1 MVTFQGGIDT
11 GSAALDYAMVKLM
24 QNPHMMTKLHN
35 EVRMVVPQGNEMV
48 TEDDLDGMTYL
59 KAVVKET
66 LRLHG
71 PAPFLLP
78 HFSMADCVV
87 EGYTIP
93 SGIRTIINARAI
105 SRDPNYWESPEEFMP
120 ERMEGG
126 SAAAMDY
133 RGNDYVFLPFGSG
146 RRKCPGINFAI
157 LTIEL
162 MLANLMYHFN
172 WELTPESAE
181 KGIDM
186 TESFG
191 STVHRINSL
200 FLAPVLAKN

>member
-1 MVTFQGGIDT
+1 MLWRAT
-11 GSAALDYAMVKLM
+11 
-24 QNPHMMTKLHN
+24 
-35 EVRMVVPQGNEMV
+35 R
-48 TEDDLDGMTYL
+48 
-59 KAVVKET
+59 
-66 LRLHG
+66 
-71 PAPFLLP
+71 
-78 HFSMADCVV
+78 
-87 EGYTIP
+87 TIP

-172 WELTPESAE
+172 RELTPESAE

-191 STVHRINSL
+191 STVHRIDSL
-200 FLAPVLAKN
+200 FCPSACKKLICLALRECAKRYDHALPIVLVKLASMLLGLFGLSPSLVVGLGVCI

>member
-1 MVTFQGGIDT
+1 
-11 GSAALDYAMVKLM
+11 
-24 QNPHMMTKLHN
+24 
-35 EVRMVVPQGNEMV
+35 
-48 TEDDLDGMTYL
+48 
-59 KAVVKET
+59 
-66 LRLHG
+66 
-71 PAPFLLP
+71 
-78 HFSMADCVV
+78 
-87 EGYTIP
+87 
-93 SGIRTIINARAI
+93 
-105 SRDPNYWESPEEFMP
+105 MP
-120 ERMEGG
+120 ERFMEGG

-191 STVHRINSL
+191 STVQRINSL
-200 FLAPVLAKN
+200 FCPSACKKIICMFIWLRECAKDI

>member
-1 MVTFQGGIDT
+1 MD
-11 GSAALDYAMVKLM
+11 
-24 QNPHMMTKLHN
+24 PH
-35 EVRMVVPQGNEMV
+35 
-48 TEDDLDGMTYL
+48 
-59 KAVVKET
+59 
-66 LRLHG
+66 
-71 PAPFLLP
+71 
-78 HFSMADCVV
+78 HFSCPTSLWPIVLWRATR
-87 EGYTIP
+87 TIP

-105 SRDPNYWESPEEFMP
+105 ARDPNYWESPEEFMP
-120 ERMEGG
+120 ERFMEGG

-162 MLANLMYHFN
+162 MLANLVYHFN
-172 WELTPESAE
+172 WELRPESAE

-200 FLAPVLAKN
+200 FLAPVLAKKLICLFGSVSVQKIYDHTLPIVLVKLASMLLGLFGLSPSLVVGLGVCI